1 LKILVVGT
9 VAYDTVE
16 TPEGRRDDQLGG
28 SASYFA
34 TAASYFSSVG
44 ILSVVGHD
52 FDKSDRELLQGRNID
67 LSGLHE
73 ADGGTFRW
81 SGQYKDDLNS
91 AVTLR
96 TQLNVLEKFS
106 PSLARAHAD
115 APFLFLANIDP
126 KLQHRVLDGM
136 KSRPVLVACDT
147 MNLWIDIARD
157 ALLKLLPKVDMLL
170 INEAEAKQL
179 TGERQLPKAAVA
191 LMQLGLETLIVKRGE
206 YGAALFNRKFGFAMP
221 AYPLTR
227 VVDPTGAGDS
237 FAGGFMGYLAAV
249 ENMSEDAIR
258 RAVVAGSVMASF
270 AVEDFG
276 LERLAFLT
284 TREIDARFE
293 AFHDLMRFHPLGGGQ
308 GLPLRARYGG

>member
-1 LKILVVGT
+1 VGT

-34 TAASYFSSVG
+34 TAASYFASVG
-44 ILSVVGHD
+44 IISVVGRD
-52 FDKSDRELLQGRNID
+52 FDKSDRELLEGRDID

-73 ADGGTFRW
+73 AEGGTFRW

-91 AVTLR
+91 AITLR

-106 PSLARAHAD
+106 PSLAPAHAD

-126 KLQHRVLDGM
+126 RLQHRVLDGM
-136 KSRPVLVACDT
+136 AQRPQLVACDT

-157 ALLKLLPKVDMLL
+157 SLLQLLPRVDTLL

-179 TGERQLPKAAVA
+179 TGARHLPQAAA
-191 LMQLGLETLIVKRGE
+191 GLLQMGLKTLIVKRGE
-206 YGAALFNRKFGFAMP
+206 YGAAIFSRKFGFAMP
-221 AYPLTR
+221 AYPLTK

-249 ENMSEDAIR
+249 GDLSEEAMR
-258 RAVVAGSVMASF
+258 RAVVAGSVMASY
-270 AVEDFG
+270 AVENFG

-284 TREIDARFE
+284 VKEIDARFKGFE
-293 AFHDLMRFHPLGGGQ
+293 ELMRFHPLGGGQ
-308 GLPLRARYGG
+308 GLPLRTRYGG